1 MGILSILGFGGNKIK
16 EALRKG
22 AAIIDVRTAQ
32 EFDQGKVPGSINI
45 PVDRVGIN
53 SERISNLKKPIIF
66 CTSPGISSHAAIK
79 MMKEKGL
86 KEVHDGG
93 NWERLLKVV
102 NNI

>member
-1 MGILSILGFGGNKIK
+1 MDLLSFLGGNSQVKK
-16 EALRKG
+16 ALRKG
-22 AAIIDVRTAQ
+22 AVIVDLRTAH
-32 EFDQGKVPGSINI
+32 EFDKGKIPGSINI

-86 KEVHDGG
+86 KEVYDGG